1 MITPRTAHAELA
13 VRLLALGYAYDNQ
26 VRLTIKQAA
35 DLLVWIKEVDGF
47 FKASENN
54 RESNR

>member
-13 VRLLALGYAYDNQ
+13 ARLLALGYTYDNQ
-26 VRLTIKQAA
+26 VRLTIQQAA
-35 DLLVWIKEVDGF
+35 DLLVWIKEVDRF
-47 FKASENN
+47 LKVSENN

>member
-13 VRLLALGYAYDNQ
+13 VRLLTLGYGHERE
-26 VRLTIKQAA
+26 VRLTVNQAA
-35 DLLVWIKEVDGF
+35 DLLVWIKEVDEYL
-47 FKASENN
+47 KVSESN